1 MPPSP
6 ERRSPVSPSALVA
19 RIRSLVRGVFRRGA
33 VEAEM
38 LEEFRVHIEM
48 RTNDLVRQGLSWRD
62 ASRQAHREFGHAETH
77 RDHARAARG
86 LRAVDQIRFSWID
99 VKLGARMLVKHP
111 WLTLVAVLA
120 LAIGIPVGMAPMH
133 LANAVEAPLP
143 EDGDDRVR
151 ALRYWDPATATV
163 APSTYGDF
171 EYWSRRLSSFSALGA
186 FRSGSY
192 NVASEDGRAAPAAG
206 AQVTASSFQIL
217 GTPPLMGRVFV
228 GADEAP
234 DAPAVVVI
242 GHDLWRARFAADPAI
257 VGKTIRV
264 GSRLRTVVGVMPQ
277 GFLFPLTQQLWLPLP
292 RESAA
297 AGGSG
302 VRIFGKLAGDADAE
316 AAQSE
321 LSAVGRPPMP
331 AASTE
336 SRARL
341 RPEVV
346 PFGMSFMSVPR
357 AGLDAVQGFYFFQLL
372 ALALLLVACG
382 NVAMLVF
389 ARTATRFRE
398 LAVRTALGAS
408 RARIVTQMFVE
419 TVLLAVVGAG
429 AGVFSVDWL
438 LGRVNLAALAGEP
451 ALPYWLRLD
460 VTPEAMVWAFALAIG
475 SAAVAGVVP
484 ALRITG
490 KRIQESI
497 QRAEAGR
504 SGIRFGGVTGALIVA
519 DVAISV
525 AVVGFAMVLSQ
536 RVLDSRTAETL
547 AGIPPER
554 YVAIEVRVPRGAGT
568 DLESSDSA
576 HVAATQIA
584 LVERLRS
591 EPGVESVVV
600 ADALPRMDHRAVP
613 VEVEGI
619 ERAGDF
625 PGWWVRSARVDIDF
639 FEGLGHHA
647 LVGRSF
653 DAADLETPVRP
664 VIVNTVFVDR
674 ILAGQDAV
682 GRRLRILRSSPG
694 TEGPWMEIVGVVG
707 HLGVSMV
714 NPQGA
719 EAVYLPAAPGEIQPI
734 QVGIRVANGPE
745 TLAPRLRDI
754 VAEVD
759 PTAVVGSPVLLSDVR
774 QGDWYIM
781 VAIAAGLGLLVGVL
795 VVLAV
800 SGIYAIM
807 SFSVSE
813 RTREIGIRRALGAP
827 RQLIVATIL
836 RRSLIQIGLG
846 ALIGLPFAARVYY
859 EFGGSIPGE
868 TSPIVAALVATSLAA
883 GMVTVVAVLSCLVP
897 MRRVLAVRASEA
909 LRAEG

>member
-1 MPPSP
+1 MGKPP
-6 ERRSPVSPSALVA
+6 ERPPFSPAGLLA
-19 RIRSLVRGVFRRGA
+19 RARSLLRGVFRRSR

-38 LEEFRVHIEM
+38 LEEFRAHVDL
-48 RTNDLVRQGLSWRD
+48 RTEHLVRQGLSWNE

-77 RDHARAARG
+77 RNAARAARG
-86 LRAVDQIRFSWID
+86 LRVFDHIRFSWID
-99 VKLGARMLVKHP
+99 VKLGGRMLVKHP
-111 WLTLVAVLA
+111 WLTLVAVMA
-120 LAIGIPVGMAPMH
+120 LAIGIPVGLAPMH
-133 LANAVEAPLP
+133 VANAIEAPLP
-143 EDGDDRVR
+143 EDPGNRVR
-151 ALRYWDPATATV
+151 ALRYWDPATTTATL
-163 APSTYGDF
+163 ATYEDF
-171 EYWSRRLSSFSALGA
+171 EYGSGRLSTFSALGA

-192 NVASEDGRAAPAAG
+192 NVASEDGRGTPVTG
-206 AQVTASSFQIL
+206 AQMTASSFEIL
-217 GTPPLMGRVFV
+217 ATAPLMGRVL
-228 GADEAP
+228 GTADEAP
-234 DAPAVVVI
+234 GALAVALI

-264 GSRLRTVVGVMPQ
+264 GSKLRTVVGVMPQ

-302 VRIFGKLAGDADAE
+302 VRIFGRLAAGADAE

-321 LSAVGRPPMP
+321 LSAVGRPPTP
-331 AASTE
+331 ASSDE

-346 PFGMSFMSVPR
+346 PFGMLFLSVPR
-357 AGLDAVQGFYFFQLL
+357 GGLDAEPGFYFFQLL

-460 VTPEAMVWAFALAIG
+460 VTPEAIVWAFALAIG

-525 AVVGFAMVLSQ
+525 AVVGFAMVLTQ
-536 RVLDSRTAETL
+536 RVMDSRTAETL
-547 AGIPPER
+547 AGIPSEK
-554 YVAIEVRVPRGAGT
+554 YVAIQVRVPAVAER
-568 DLESSDSA
+568 DPESPDSER
-576 HVAATQIA
+576 VAATQIA

-619 ERAGDF
+619 ERAEELRGR
-625 PGWWVRSARVDIDF
+625 WVGTARVDIDF
-639 FEGLGHHA
+639 FQGLGHHV
-647 LVGRSF
+647 LVGRPF

-682 GRRLRILRSSPG
+682 GRRLRILRSAPG

-719 EAVYLPAAPGEIQPI
+719 EAMYLPAAPGEIQPM
-734 QVGIRVANGPE
+734 QVGIRVASGPE

-759 PTAVVGSPVLLSDVR
+759 PTAVVGSPVVLSDVR

-827 RQLIVATIL
+827 RQQIVATIL

-846 ALIGLPFAARVYY
+846 ALIGLPIAARVYY
-859 EFGGSIPGE
+859 EFGGSIPGQ

-897 MRRVLAVRASEA
+897 TRRVLAVQASEA